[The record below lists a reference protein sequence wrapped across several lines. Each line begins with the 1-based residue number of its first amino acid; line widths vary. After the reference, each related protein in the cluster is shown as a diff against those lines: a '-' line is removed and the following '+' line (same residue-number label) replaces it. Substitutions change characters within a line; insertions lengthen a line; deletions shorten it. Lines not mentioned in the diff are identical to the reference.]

1 MFPTMDGQGAR
12 VRQVTRLWRTAAGRG
27 FLMLAAMSAL
37 FGFAM
42 NAQQN
47 IVTNYFEQ
55 VLHLRGPQFGYIT
68 AIREVPGFLLIF
80 LTALFYRV
88 SLQRVTAGALVLL
101 AFAYALFGA
110 SHNFV
115 TVIPWVI
122 LSSMGYHTV
131 LQTQYSLGM
140 NLTTEAKSGSIL
152 GRMAAISQG
161 GSFAALIMIFIIFH
175 YHPSAFRATF
185 VFLGIVAFLAAI
197 AIFGFPHLH
206 DGEERAFAAKRDP
219 IVLRR
224 DYKYYYLLCLL
235 DGGRQQV
242 FFSFGLWV
250 LVNQFSLSV
259 SQISLLLMT
268 VTFASMAS
276 GPWIG
281 RMIDRH
287 GERRMLSLVNLGYVV
302 ALAGYALAQNVWVAC
317 LCYVVYS
324 FIMPLSQIGAATY
337 LRKVAVPDEI
347 APSLAMG
354 VTMQHAAAIVVPV
367 STGIIL
373 NFVGYRVPF
382 FIACCFAC
390 LNFVVTQRLNPTAQ
404 RSAARVAAETPAEAA
419 RNDVAEAT
427 AIVDSAS
434 AGAGEEIA
442 AVAEVRSIPA
452 ASPGSD

>member
-1 MFPTMDGQGAR
+1 MR
-12 VRQVTRLWRTAAGRG
+12 HVRRLWRTAAGRG

-55 VLHLRGPQFGYIT
+55 FLHLRGPQFGYIT

-101 AFAYALFGA
+101 AVAYALFGA

-140 NLTTEAKSGSIL
+140 NLTTEEQSGSIL
-152 GRMAAISQG
+152 GRMAAINQG
-161 GSFAALIMIFIIFH
+161 GSFAALIMILIVFH
-175 YHPSAFRATF
+175 FYSGAFRATF
-185 VFLGIVAFLAAI
+185 VALGVIAFLAAI
-197 AIFGFPHLH
+197 AIVGFPHLH
-206 DGEERAFAAKRDP
+206 DGQERAFAAKRDP
-219 IVLRR
+219 VVLRR
-224 DYKYYYLLCLL
+224 EYKYYYLLCLL

-250 LVNQFSLSV
+250 LVNQFSLTV
-259 SQISLLLMT
+259 PQISLLLMA
-268 VTFASMAS
+268 VTFASMMS

-302 ALAGYALAQNVWVAC
+302 ALAGYALSRDVRLAC
-317 LCYVVYS
+317 LCYVIYS

-337 LRKVAVPDEI
+337 LRKVAVPEEI

-354 VTMQHAAAIVVPV
+354 VTMQHAAAIIVPV

-390 LNFVVTQRLNPTAQ
+390 LNFVVTQRLNPEKQ
-404 RSAARVAAETPAEAA
+404 RSPARLAAETAAQATANDFAEAA
-419 RNDVAEAT
+419 AMTDA
-427 AIVDSAS
+427 AS

-442 AVAEVRSIPA
+442 AVAGIQSIPA
-452 ASPGSD
+452 AGHGSD

>member
-1 MFPTMDGQGAR
+1 
-12 VRQVTRLWRTAAGRG
+12 
-27 FLMLAAMSAL
+27 MLAAMSAL
-37 FGFAM
+37 FGFAL

-47 IVTNYFEQ
+47 IVTNYFEKF
-55 VLHLRGPQFGYIT
+55 LHLQGPQFGYIT

-80 LTALFYRV
+80 LTALFFRV

-101 AFAYALFGA
+101 AIAYALFGA
-110 SHNFV
+110 SHSFV

-140 NLTTEAKSGSIL
+140 TLTTENQSGSIL
-152 GRMAAISQG
+152 GRMAAINQG
-161 GSFAALIMIFIIFH
+161 GSFAALIMILIIFH
-175 YHPSAFRATF
+175 FHPDAFRGTF
-185 VFLGIVAFLAAI
+185 VALGAVALIAAV

-206 DGEERAFAAKRDP
+206 DGEERQFAAKRDP
-219 IVLRR
+219 VVLRR
-224 DYKYYYLLCLL
+224 EYKYYYLLCLF

-250 LVNQFSLSV
+250 LVNQFNLNV
-259 SQISLLLMT
+259 SQISLVLLS
-268 VTFASMAS
+268 VTFASMLS
-276 GPWIG
+276 GPWVG
-281 RMIDRH
+281 RMIDKH
-287 GERRMLSLVNLGYVV
+287 GERRMLSLVNVGYVV
-302 ALAGYALAQNVWVAC
+302 ALAGYALAGNVLIAC
-317 LCYVVYS
+317 LCYVIYS

-367 STGIIL
+367 TTGIIL
-373 NFVGYRVPF
+373 NFVGYRIPF

-390 LNFVVTQRLNPTAQ
+390 VNFVVTRRLDPDAQ
-404 RSAARVAAETPAEAA
+404 RSPARLAAETAAQATANDFAEAA
-419 RNDVAEAT
+419 ALTDG
-427 AIVDSAS
+427 AS

-442 AVAEVRSIPA
+442 AIAEIRAIPI
-452 ASPGSD
+452 ASHGND

>member
-1 MFPTMDGQGAR
+1 MDGQGAH
-12 VRQVTRLWRTAAGRG
+12 VRQLSRLWRTAAGRG

-47 IVTNYFEQ
+47 IVTNYFDKF
-55 VLHLRGPQFGYIT
+55 LHLEGPQFGYIT

-101 AFAYALFGA
+101 GIAYAFFGA
-110 SHNFV
+110 SYNFV

-140 NLTTEAKSGSIL
+140 SLTTEEKSGSIL
-152 GRMAAISQG
+152 GRMAAIGQG
-161 GSFAALIMIFIIFH
+161 GSFAALIMILIVFH
-175 YHPSAFRATF
+175 FLPNAFRGTF
-185 VFLGIVAFLAAI
+185 IALGLIAILAAL
-197 AIFGFPHLH
+197 AIFWFPHLH
-206 DGEERAFAAKRDP
+206 DGQERAFAAKRDP
-219 IVLRR
+219 VVLRR
-224 DYKYYYLLCLL
+224 DYRYYYLLCLL

-250 LVNQFSLSV
+250 LVSQFNLSV
-259 SQISLLLMT
+259 SQISLVLLT
-268 VTFASMAS
+268 VTFASMLS
-276 GPWIG
+276 GPWVG

-287 GERRMLSLVNLGYVV
+287 GERRMLSLVNGGYVV
-302 ALAGYALAQNVWVAC
+302 ALAGYALARDVRIAC

-337 LRKVAVPDEI
+337 LRKVAVPEEI

-390 LNFVVTQRLNPTAQ
+390 LNFIVTQRLNPEKQ
-404 RSAARVAAETPAEAA
+404 RSSARLTAETAAQASANDFAEAA
-419 RNDVAEAT
+419 AMA
-427 AIVDSAS
+427 DSAS
-434 AGAGEEIA
+434 GGAGEEIA
-442 AVAEVRSIPA
+442 AVAGIRSISV
-452 ASPGSD
+452 ASHGDD